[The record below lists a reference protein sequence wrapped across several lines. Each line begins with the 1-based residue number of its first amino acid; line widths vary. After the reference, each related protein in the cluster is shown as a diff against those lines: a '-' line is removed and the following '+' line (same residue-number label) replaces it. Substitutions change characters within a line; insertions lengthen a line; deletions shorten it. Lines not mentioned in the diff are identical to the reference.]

1 MHDFVDEDDGDYNK
15 YYYYEDGDDADGD
28 GDDVDYDV
36 YKDNEVLYTTMIVCR
51 GLFYLCGLCL

>member
-1 MHDFVDEDDGDYNK
+1 VHDFVDEDDGDYNN

-36 YKDNEVLYTTMIVCR
+36 YKDNEVLYITMIDGR
-51 GLFYLCGLCL
+51 GWFYLCGLCL

>member
-1 MHDFVDEDDGDYNK
+1 MHDFVDEDNGDNNNNNNKDGDAA
-15 YYYYEDGDDADGD
+15 GGD

-36 YKDNEVLYTTMIVCR
+36 YKDNEVLYNTMIVCR